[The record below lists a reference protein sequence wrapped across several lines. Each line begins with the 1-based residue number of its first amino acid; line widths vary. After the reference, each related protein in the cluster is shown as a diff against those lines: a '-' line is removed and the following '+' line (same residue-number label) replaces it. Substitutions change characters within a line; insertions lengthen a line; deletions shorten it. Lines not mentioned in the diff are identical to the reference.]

1 MLILKS
7 KRGLAAFSRALHLHV
22 SLCSPSLATPRGGF
36 EVKRPSR
43 HVTARHAAA
52 VTSPLR
58 AGRSVT

>member
-43 HVTARHAAA
+43 HVTA